1 MGKFSRD
8 RRDIFYRKAKE
19 QGWRARSAYKLLQI
33 DEKFNIL
40 EGVTKAVDL
49 CAAPGSWSQVLSR
62 RLYLGETIEIKPKPK
77 LFYTEN
83 EDYVTEETVELVQSK
98 RKKKKLTKGEASGS
112 SQEAKVAPSRN
123 EDVKIVAVDLQPMA
137 PLPGVIQLQGD
148 ITEYKT
154 AEAIIGHFEGDQ
166 ADLVVCDGAP
176 DVTGLH
182 CIDIY
187 IQAQLLLGAL
197 HITCN
202 VLKPGG
208 TFVAKIFRAKDC
220 DLLTNQLLMLFED
233 VVTVKPTSSRASSIE
248 AFVVCR
254 NYKPPTDFDPKL
266 ITPFLDVSN
275 KDFSSLSGVNRI
287 IIPFLVCGDVSAYDS
302 DTTYPLQLDGEEPY
316 QYHPPVQPPIAPPY
330 YFVDDPKAKKK
341 NFGQEKIVEDAEVA
355 AEPQSDSSEQEKLHS
370 DDDTTVEIVK
380 TEEQKDEEVS
390 ETGEEVVKPPPGG
403 VTNGEAQLPLDVS
416 EKLADLALSN
426 TVDQK
431 TEEENLVNPRI
442 DADFVATT
450 PSTGENE
457 KQSSDQMSV
466 EISKESPPSSV
477 TTDILAEDLRY
488 SASGSSSS
496 SLDDG
501 LSITVAADEL
511 SQQSNIK
518 DEETEELASASE
530 DTQEANLATFVD
542 PHFEDLLQKVTK
554 LRQRPSERRFVAQ
567 FGSIDTD
574 EESLVFLETLMERLG
589 LNQGSEAYET
599 LILRLLGSGST
610 KTCTCWAWPSY

>member
-1 MGKFSRD
+1 
-8 RRDIFYRKAKE
+8 
-19 QGWRARSAYKLLQI
+19 
-33 DEKFNIL
+33 
-40 EGVTKAVDL
+40 
-49 CAAPGSWSQVLSR
+49 VLSR

-176 DVTGLH
+176 DGKTLVRSMPQIFIPSFTVTGLH

-233 VVTVKPTSSRASSIE
+233 VVTVKPTSSRASSIGKKYNFFVTFLFCFSITE

-302 DTTYPLQLDGEEPY
+302 DTTYPLQVLYLY
-316 QYHPPVQPPIAPPY
+316 QFTII
-330 YFVDDPKAKKK
+330 FSS
-341 NFGQEKIVEDAEVA
+341 NF
-355 AEPQSDSSEQEKLHS
+355 
-370 DDDTTVEIVK
+370 
-380 TEEQKDEEVS
+380 
-390 ETGEEVVKPPPGG
+390 
-403 VTNGEAQLPLDVS
+403 
-416 EKLADLALSN
+416 LARRRGALSVPP
-426 TVDQK
+426 TCAAPDSAA
-431 TEEENLVNPRI
+431 LLFRRR
-442 DADFVATT
+442 
-450 PSTGENE
+450 S
-457 KQSSDQMSV
+457 
-466 EISKESPPSSV
+466 ES
-477 TTDILAEDLRY
+477 
-488 SASGSSSS
+488 
-496 SLDDG
+496 
-501 LSITVAADEL
+501 
-511 SQQSNIK
+511 
-518 DEETEELASASE
+518 
-530 DTQEANLATFVD
+530 
-542 PHFEDLLQKVTK
+542 
-554 LRQRPSERRFVAQ
+554 
-567 FGSIDTD
+567 
-574 EESLVFLETLMERLG
+574 
-589 LNQGSEAYET
+589 
-599 LILRLLGSGST
+599 
-610 KTCTCWAWPSY
+610 

>member
-1 MGKFSRD
+1 
-8 RRDIFYRKAKE
+8 
-19 QGWRARSAYKLLQI
+19 
-33 DEKFNIL
+33 
-40 EGVTKAVDL
+40 
-49 CAAPGSWSQVLSR
+49 
-62 RLYLGETIEIKPKPK
+62 
-77 LFYTEN
+77 
-83 EDYVTEETVELVQSK
+83 
-98 RKKKKLTKGEASGS
+98 
-112 SQEAKVAPSRN
+112 
-123 EDVKIVAVDLQPMA
+123 
-137 PLPGVIQLQGD
+137 
-148 ITEYKT
+148 
-154 AEAIIGHFEGDQ
+154 
-166 ADLVVCDGAP
+166 
-176 DVTGLH
+176 
-182 CIDIY
+182 
-187 IQAQLLLGAL
+187 
-197 HITCN
+197 
-202 VLKPGG
+202 
-208 TFVAKIFRAKDC
+208 
-220 DLLTNQLLMLFED
+220 
-233 VVTVKPTSSRASSIE
+233 
-248 AFVVCR
+248 
-254 NYKPPTDFDPKL
+254 
-266 ITPFLDVSN
+266 LDVSN

-390 ETGEEVVKPPPGG
+390 ETGEEVAKPPPDG

-457 KQSSDQMSV
+457 KQSSDQMSA